1 VGFITHVPLKCKQ
14 NKCSTRTFMGL
25 IGLYPA
31 MGTRIL
37 VCLAKEAHMLV
48 TTLHKEAV
56 ERRALGHDPHCT
68 RAAGGSHT

>member
-1 VGFITHVPLKCKQ
+1 
-14 NKCSTRTFMGL
+14 MGL
-25 IGLYPA
+25 IGLCPV

-37 VCLAKEAHMLV
+37 VCSAKEAHMFV
-48 TTLHKEAV
+48 ATLHKEAA